1 MFKNIGLVVIVAL
14 FSLSASAQFWKVTE
28 PVKLEGGVNSD
39 AEESMPVFSAD
50 SSILYFTR
58 TFHED
63 NKGGINDQDIWYS
76 VRKSDGTFEEAKQAN
91 NLNNKFNNAVLGVN
105 QKGDRMYLLNA
116 YSGKR
121 DTEKGIAV
129 AEKKGDGSWG
139 NPSKLNIPN
148 LNIEGDFYGFHVTP
162 DEKTIII
169 SYNGSNSVGEE
180 DLYVSEFENGAWTSP
195 KHMGSVLNSTGFEIA
210 PFLSENK
217 DTIYF
222 SSNGFGG
229 KGSADIFYSVKQS
242 GWDDWSE
249 PENLGAPFNTSGFDS
264 YFVTYGKQAY
274 WSTNRGVEE
283 NKSNIYTA
291 KILSPPPFEVEVSP
305 IAASEWGAND
315 GGADITII
323 SGVGPYTYEWSN
335 GSTAENPGN
344 FTAGTYTVTIT
355 DALGRVATAEITV
368 DEPEKVEPPL
378 AEIEVEEGLIY
389 FKLNSSYLTKE
400 AISFLD
406 DLALNLLANKDL
418 EVIIESHAD
427 NRASEKYNL
436 WLSKRRM
443 KSTKAYLIEK
453 GISDDRIKGRYKGK
467 SEPKVECTECSEEE
481 HRLNRRTSI
490 ITRPKGREVEGETL

>member
-76 VRKSDGTFEEAKQAN
+76 VRKSDGTFEEAKQVN

-169 SYNGSNSVGEE
+169 SYNGPNSVGEE

-355 DALGRVATAEITV
+355 DALGRTAFAEITV
-368 DEPEKVEPPL
+368 DEPEKVEKVV
-378 AEIEVEEGLIY
+378 EEVAMVEKVEGLIL
-389 FKLNSSYLTKE
+389 FELNSSYLNRKTRKV
-400 AISFLD
+400 LD
-406 DLALNLLANKDL
+406 DLIAEIKNMP
-418 EVIIESHAD
+418 EVEIIVEAHTDIRESH
-427 NRASEKYNL
+427 KYNM

-443 KSTKAYLIEK
+443 ERTKEYLVEK
-453 GISDDRIKGRYKGK
+453 GINAQRITGRYKGK
-467 SEPKVECTECSEEE
+467 TELAVECEEDCSDED
-481 HRLNRRTSI
+481 HQKNRRATI
-490 ITRPKGREVEGETL
+490 ITKRKSSEM